1 MGGPSTWPTHPASQP
16 NGRSQNQARDTR
28 PATFM
33 GGTGSSPGRL
43 QGSGPLWGGALLYL
57 RLPQAPSAP
66 SQAASGFQAEGK
78 AL

>member
-16 NGRSQNQARDTR
+16 NGRSQNRARDTR

-43 QGSGPLWGGALLYL
+43 QGSGPVWGWYASLAVAATGAFC
-57 RLPQAPSAP
+57 PQPGSEWFP
-66 SQAASGFQAEGK
+66 G
-78 AL
+78 